1 MTIPAETLS
10 SIEKLELTHAPVAV
24 AFLDA
29 PPPGMAHVSH
39 AEAAGCGYWK
49 RAAEGQAFYTTAE
62 DHINC
67 PVGAFTHG
75 VTLTPEKTSELE
87 SLVGTMIE
95 LKYLSSDEVP
105 QIPRRSAPLA
115 IAAYAPLAGSAFT
128 PDAVIFRGT
137 PRQIMLL
144 TEAARAAGVFE
155 SGAVMGRPACAMLPQ
170 SINSGAAAASVGC
183 IGNRVYTALADGE
196 LYVVVP
202 GGALA
207 EIGRQLAIVL
217 TANAELEKFHQA
229 RARQHLTAESA

>member
-1 MTIPAETLS
+1 MTVPAETLS
-10 SIEKLELTHAPVAV
+10 SIEKLHMTHAPVAV

-29 PPPGMAHVSH
+29 PPPGMAHVSQT
-39 AEAAGCGYWK
+39 EAAGCGYWK
-49 RAAEGQAFYTTAE
+49 RAADGQAFYTTAE
-62 DHINC
+62 DHMNC

-75 VTLTPEKTSELE
+75 VTLPAEKAAELQ

-95 LKYLSSDEVP
+95 LKYLSSDEIP
-105 QIPRRSAPLA
+105 QIPRRSAPMA
-115 IAAYAPLAGSAFT
+115 VAAYAPLARASFT

-144 TEAARAAGVFE
+144 TEAARSAGVFE

-170 SINSGAAAASVGC
+170 SINSSAAAASVGC
-183 IGNRVYTALADGE
+183 IGNRVYTALADDE

-207 EIGRQLAIVL
+207 DVARQLATVL

-229 RARQHLTAESA
+229 RARQHLTQLA